1 MNLSNKHEKY
11 FRGLVCNNER
21 ANFCVITCVFD
32 KKTAA
37 VPSRGPLAAPA
48 THSQITQHQS
58 LDLRPA
64 CVLLIEALCRGS
76 FDDCGEQKYVLL
88 IGLEM
93 YNSLPSHYSAF
104 LWGIMI

>member
-37 VPSRGPLAAPA
+37 VPSRGPPAALAA
-48 THSQITQHQS
+48 HSQITQHQS

-64 CVLLIEALCRGS
+64 CAVLIEALCRGS
-76 FDDCGEQKYVLL
+76 CDDCGNMFYQ
-88 IGLEM
+88 
-93 YNSLPSHYSAF
+93 
-104 LWGIMI
+104 

>member
-37 VPSRGPLAAPA
+37 VPSRGPRLPWLH
-48 THSQITQHQS
+48 TRKSHSTSRWI
-58 LDLRPA
+58 
-64 CVLLIEALCRGS
+64 
-76 FDDCGEQKYVLL
+76 CGLHVQYL
-88 IGLEM
+88 
-93 YNSLPSHYSAF
+93 
-104 LWGIMI
+104 

>member
-1 MNLSNKHEKY
+1 MKNISEGLFAIMNVQIFVSL
-11 FRGLVCNNER
+11 LVCLIR
-21 ANFCVITCVFD
+21 
-32 KKTAA
+32 
-37 VPSRGPLAAPA
+37 RPLQFPAEAPWQLLA

-93 YNSLPSHYSAF
+93 YNSLLSHYSAF
-104 LWGIMI
+104 FWGIMI

>member
-37 VPSRGPLAAPA
+37 VPSRGPLAAPGYTLA
-48 THSQITQHQS
+48 NHTAPVAGSA
-58 LDLRPA
+58 A
-64 CVLLIEALCRGS
+64 CMCTTYRGFVPRK
-76 FDDCGEQKYVLL
+76 FDDCGERKYVQL
-88 IGLEM
+88 IGLETG
-93 YNSLPSHYSAF
+93 YNKIF
-104 LWGIMI
+104 N